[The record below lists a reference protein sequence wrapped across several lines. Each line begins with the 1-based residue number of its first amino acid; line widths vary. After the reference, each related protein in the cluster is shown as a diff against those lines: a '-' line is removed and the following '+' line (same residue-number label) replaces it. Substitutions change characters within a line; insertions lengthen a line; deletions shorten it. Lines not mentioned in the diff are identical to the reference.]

1 MHIGHDIRT
10 TDCPRHLNIYAQL
23 RTSMNIFAVSTNI
36 ISKVRIFANI
46 VVSIRTIT
54 NATAAAPPLGTE
66 HRRPI
71 LHHTHILAPRGRRHT
86 RRVSR
91 ASRGFGDVY
100 PVFTQGQ
107 SLLASISHS
116 WLYFV
121 YSPLFLLF

>member
-10 TDCPRHLNIYAQL
+10 TDHPRCPNIYARL

-36 ISKVRIFANI
+36 VSKVQIFANI
-46 VVSIRTIT
+46 IVSIRTIT
-54 NATAAAPPLGTE
+54 NTTAATPPLGME

-71 LHHTHILAPRGRRHT
+71 LHHVHMLAPRGRHHT

-91 ASRGFGDVY
+91 ASRGLGDVY
-100 PVFTQGQ
+100 PVFMQGQ

-121 YSPLFLLF
+121 YSLLFLLF

>member
-10 TDCPRHLNIYAQL
+10 TDHPRCPNIYARL
-23 RTSMNIFAVSTNI
+23 RTSTNIFAVSTNI
-36 ISKVRIFANI
+36 VSKVRIFANI

-54 NATAAAPPLGTE
+54 NATAAAPPLGME

-71 LHHTHILAPRGRRHT
+71 LHHARILAPRGRHHT
-86 RRVSR
+86 CRVSR

-116 WLYFV
+116 RLYFI